1 MICYL
6 CLTTIKEDTTWSN
19 FLTPQHRTICD
30 RCEDKLEQ
38 IPHPHCPKCM
48 KPTTDQKCSDCLRWE
63 QHFGQDPLERNVSI
77 YTYNEYMKDLI
88 ARFKYRGDYELVN
101 AWKKSVRTAFNEQ
114 FKNQNLS
121 IVPIPLGEDRYSI
134 RKFNQAEAIATL
146 LAEPIY
152 HILTRQDGQKQSKKS
167 RRERVFSNN
176 PFQITKKPPKSILLV
191 DDIYTTGTT
200 IRQAASLLKEKG
212 AEHVI
217 SLTLIRS

>member
-6 CLTTIKEDTTWSN
+6 CLKPIKEDTTWSN
-19 FLTPQHRTICD
+19 FLNPQHRTICD
-30 RCEDKLEQ
+30 HCDDKLEQ
-38 IPHPHCPKCM
+38 ITQPFCQKCM
-48 KPTTDQKCSDCLRWE
+48 KPTADQKCSDCIRWE

-88 ARFKYRGDYELVN
+88 ARFKYRGDYELIN
-101 AWKKSVRTAFNEQ
+101 AWKKNVRETFKEH
-114 FKNQNLS
+114 FKNQDLS
-121 IVPIPLGEDRYSI
+121 IVPIPLGDDRYSI
-134 RKFNQAEAIATL
+134 RQFNQAEAIAIL
-146 LAEPIY
+146 LTEPIH

-176 PFQITKKPPKSILLV
+176 PFQITQPSPKSILLI

-200 IRQAASLLKEKG
+200 IRQAASLLKERG
-212 AEHVI
+212 AEHVQ